1 MAQEKVIND
10 MKAAAPAYGKTAFA
24 QLKEQEKATRRRL
37 IIEAAQRVFAA
48 KPFGKVSMREIAN
61 EANIS
66 APSIYTYFQDQET
79 LFVEA
84 ALTGIQAM
92 IETFAKTVK
101 EEGDAGLEEVAEIFI
116 RYLSEHDV
124 YFRMMAHFVL
134 HMQLTSESLEK
145 LTVAERKV
153 LDIFELAL
161 RRSGVEGNVRL
172 LSHAFFATLN
182 GILITFRRYPGRSEK
197 EVLDHMMRLSH
208 IICDLFASAKG
219 EPDRA

>member
-1 MAQEKVIND
+1 
-10 MKAAAPAYGKTAFA
+10 MKAATPANGKTAFA
-24 QLKEQEKATRRRL
+24 QLKEQEKATRRQL

-66 APSIYTYFQDQET
+66 APSIYTYFPDQET

-92 IETFAKTVK
+92 IEAFAKAV
-101 EEGDAGLEEVAEIFI
+101 EEERDAGLEEVAAIFI

-134 HMQLTSESLEK
+134 HMQLTHESLER

-153 LDIFELAL
+153 LDIFELVL
-161 RRSGVEGNVRL
+161 RRAGVKRNVRL

-197 EVLDHMMRLSH
+197 EVLDHMMRLSR
-208 IICDLFASAKG
+208 IVCTLFASAKD
-219 EPDRA
+219 ERERS

>member
-1 MAQEKVIND
+1 
-10 MKAAAPAYGKTAFA
+10 MKAAAPANGKTAFA

-66 APSIYTYFQDQET
+66 APSIYTYFPDQET

-92 IETFAKTVK
+92 IEAFAKAVK
-101 EEGDAGLEEVAEIFI
+101 GERNAGLEEVAEIFI

-124 YFRMMAHFVL
+124 YFRMMVHFVL
-134 HMQLTSESLEK
+134 HMQLTSESSER
-145 LTVAERKV
+145 LTIVERKV

-161 RRSGVEGNVRL
+161 RRSGVKGNVRL

-182 GILITFRRYPGRSEK
+182 GILITFRRYPGRTDK
-197 EVLDHMMRLSH
+197 EVLDHMMRLSR
-208 IICDLFASAKG
+208 IVCELFGNAKG
-219 EPDRA
+219 EPERS